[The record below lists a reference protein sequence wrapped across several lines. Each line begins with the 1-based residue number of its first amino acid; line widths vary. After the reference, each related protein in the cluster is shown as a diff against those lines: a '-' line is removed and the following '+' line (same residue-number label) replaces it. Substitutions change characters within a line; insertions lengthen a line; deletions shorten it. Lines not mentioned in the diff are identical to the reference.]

1 MRRAGG
7 ASDDATG
14 GNDGGRANATA
25 MGLMPGFARARA
37 NKAFQGSGKAV
48 GISALANA
56 DTNNDIGYSNKA
68 KHNKNSTTTTQRTTM
83 CHKRRPAGADTGAT
97 RAMTAA
103 QKRQRSKSNGAS
115 ATRAKMPAQ
124 CWW

>member
-48 GISALANA
+48 GISAPANA
-56 DTNNDIGYSNKA
+56 DANNDIGYGDKA
-68 KHNKNSTTTTQRTTM
+68 AHDKKEHDNNATYDDVSQAASCWGR
-83 CHKRRPAGADTGAT
+83 HRR
-97 RAMTAA
+97 
-103 QKRQRSKSNGAS
+103 N
-115 ATRAKMPAQ
+115 
-124 CWW
+124 